1 MTTTELA
8 PFTRRPRLSIDQLLA
23 HLNEQHNRK
32 QDLVVPAHKMRVTPE
47 GLLEIDEPRITS
59 SGVNAK
65 SHFRLTPTFDSGI
78 AGKLKVP
85 ATYLARMREEDQ
97 LPLLAQNVNAWLRR
111 EPNRPFLVR
120 LFEGSDDE
128 PGVGRALLSDSYGIR
143 DHLPLLMAV
152 LDGISDRGA
161 DVEITGEL
169 TDRMMVVKIV
179 APRVVTD
186 ATDLLRHYRSPFSGQ
201 FGRDNPIV
209 AAGVVLTNSELGFGA
224 STITPQFTV
233 QICSNGLTVT
243 KDAMRTIHNGSK
255 LEHGV
260 IRYSEETVH
269 RELATATSRARD
281 AVKTFLNVNYMVR
294 KLNEIQGRAQVEVI
308 DPEATIEHVGQ
319 VVRYTA
325 DEQKRILT
333 HFIRGGDTTAGGVL
347 HAVTSA
353 AQTLPDGNDGYELE
367 KTGLRAL
374 EVAAAFQR

>member
-8 PFTRRPRLSIDQLLA
+8 PFTPRTRLSIEQLLTR
-23 HLNEQHNRK
+23 LQEQEQRK
-32 QDLVVPAHKMRVTPE
+32 QDLVVPAHKMRVTPD
-47 GLLEIDEPRITS
+47 GLLEIDEPRITA
-59 SGVNAK
+59 SGVSDV
-65 SHFRLTPTFDSGI
+65 SHFRLTKTFDSGI

-85 ATYLARMREEDQ
+85 ATYLSRMREYNQ
-97 LPLLAQNVNAWLRR
+97 LPLLAENVNAWLRL

-120 LFEGSDDE
+120 LFEGTDAE

-143 DHLPLLMAV
+143 DNLPLLMAV

-161 DVEITGEL
+161 DVQITGEL

-186 ATDLLRHYRSPFSGQ
+186 ATDLLKYYRSPFTGRS
-201 FGRDNPIV
+201 GRDHPIV

-224 STITPQFTV
+224 STLTPQFTV
-233 QICSNGLTVT
+233 QVCSNGLTVT

-260 IRYSEETVH
+260 IRYSEETI
-269 RELATATSRARD
+269 RKELATATSRARD
-281 AVKTFLNVNYMVR
+281 AVKTFLNVDYMVR
-294 KLNEIQGRAQVEVI
+294 KLNEIQGRAQVDVI
-308 DPEATIEHVGQ
+308 DPEATIEHVGR
-319 VVRYTA
+319 VVGYTG
-325 DEQKRILT
+325 DEQKRILS

-353 AQTLPDGNDGYELE
+353 AQTLPDADDGYEME
-367 KTGLRAL
+367 KSGLRAL
-374 EVAAAFQR
+374 EAAAAFQR

>member
-23 HLNEQHNRK
+23 HLNEQKARQ
-32 QDLVVPAHKMRVTPE
+32 QDLVVPAHKMRVTSE
-47 GLLEIDEPRITS
+47 GLLEVDEPRITS
-59 SGVNAK
+59 SGVSDV
-65 SHFRLTPTFDSGI
+65 SHFRLTNTFDSGI
-78 AGKLKVP
+78 AAKLKVP
-85 ATYLARMREEDQ
+85 ATYLARMREYDQ
-97 LPLLAQNVNAWLRR
+97 LPLLAQNVNAWLAL

-120 LFEGSDDE
+120 LFRSTDDE

-143 DHLPLLMAV
+143 DNLPLLLAV

-186 ATDLLRHYRSPFSGQ
+186 ATDLLRHYRSPFTGR
-201 FGRDNPIV
+201 FGRENPIV

-260 IRYSEETVH
+260 IRYSEETI
-269 RELATATSRARD
+269 RKELATATSRARD
-281 AVKTFLNVNYMVR
+281 AVKTFLNVDYMVR
-294 KLNEIQGRAQVEVI
+294 KLNEIQGRAQVDVI

-325 DEQKRILT
+325 DEQKRILS

-353 AQTLPDGNDGYELE
+353 AQTLPDADSGYELE